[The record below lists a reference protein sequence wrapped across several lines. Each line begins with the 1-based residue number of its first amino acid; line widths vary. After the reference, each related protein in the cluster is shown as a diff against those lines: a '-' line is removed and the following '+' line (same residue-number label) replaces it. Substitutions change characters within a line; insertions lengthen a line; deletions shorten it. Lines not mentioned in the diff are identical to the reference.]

1 MRRLRNKEQDEKEG
15 KATKKGSWS
24 FFAKVATSQLKKPE
38 LFYTHIQKHYRQNRK
53 SSITNVD
60 FILSKTVTGKE
71 PKSCSKLASIQ
82 PKMATPATGRA
93 PSSSYKKRRKRLF
106 FPLPAISQMRR
117 RLFFSPCGAQFE
129 NKWAEEVAFF
139 PPSAASHY
147 L

>member
-82 PKMATPATGRA
+82 PKMATPAREGPLPHLTRREGRG
-93 PSSSYKKRRKRLF
+93 SF
-106 FPLPAISQMRR
+106 FPSQ
-117 RLFFSPCGAQFE
+117 QFP
-129 NKWAEEVAFF
+129 K
-139 PPSAASHY
+139 
-147 L
+147 